1 MCLCLSI
8 SVLSNHSCI
17 IIHAL
22 NRMLELNARPT
33 SPAVREQQVDPPPL
47 KWPALKYG
55 FEPEEDRDGEEAHP
69 TVVHVWTAPEAQ
81 GFFA

>member
-1 MCLCLSI
+1 
-8 SVLSNHSCI
+8 
-17 IIHAL
+17 
-22 NRMLELNARPT
+22 
-33 SPAVREQQVDPPPL
+33 VREQQVDPPPL